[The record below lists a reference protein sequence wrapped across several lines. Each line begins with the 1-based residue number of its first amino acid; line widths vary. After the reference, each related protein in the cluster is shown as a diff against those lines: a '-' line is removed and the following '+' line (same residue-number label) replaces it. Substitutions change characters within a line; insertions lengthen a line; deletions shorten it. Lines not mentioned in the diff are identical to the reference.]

1 MILLALQIAAAAHKG
16 QKDKGGNDY
25 INHPLRV
32 AELVEGEEEK
42 MVAFLHDVIED
53 TRVTLEDLKSSGL
66 SQSVI
71 EAVDAIT
78 KRQGESYHDYIERLI
93 QNPIALAVKIA
104 DIKHNVDLSRIPN
117 PTKKDIQRTKNRVSP
132 NRN

>member
-42 MVAFLHDVIED
+42 MVAFLHDVVED

>member
-42 MVAFLHDVIED
+42 WWHLHDVIED
-53 TRVTLEDLKSSGL
+53 TRVTL
-66 SQSVI
+66 
-71 EAVDAIT
+71 
-78 KRQGESYHDYIERLI
+78 
-93 QNPIALAVKIA
+93 KI
-104 DIKHNVDLSRIPN
+104 
-117 PTKKDIQRTKNRVSP
+117 
-132 NRN
+132 

>member
-1 MILLALQIAAAAHKG
+1 
-16 QKDKGGNDY
+16 
-25 INHPLRV
+25 V
-32 AELVEGEEEK
+32 V
-42 MVAFLHDVIED
+42 ED